1 MSARVDLIVGL
12 GNPGPEYEHTRHNAG
27 FWFVDA
33 IAAAHAVPFRKEK
46 KFHGDVAR
54 IYAHGHDIWLL
65 KPDTFMNLSGQAVQA
80 LANFYKIDL
89 KNMLVAHDD
98 LDLPPGTARLK
109 QGGGHGGHN
118 GLRDIIS
125 KMGGNGFQRLRLGI
139 GHPGDKHKVT
149 GHVLKK
155 TSADDQIAIE
165 RAIEQAIKVLPDVIN
180 GDLQKAM
187 NQLHSVATGA

>member
-33 IAAAHAVPFRKEK
+33 VARAQGAHFRQEK
-46 KFHGDVAR
+46 KFHGEVAR
-54 IYAHGHDIWLL
+54 FHSSGRDVWLL

-80 LANFYKIDL
+80 LARFYKIDL
-89 KNMLVAHDD
+89 QHILVAHDD
-98 LDLPPGTARLK
+98 LDLTPGVARLK

-139 GHPGDKHKVT
+139 GHPGDKQKVT

-155 TSADDQIAIE
+155 TSTDDQVEIE
-165 RAIEQAIKVLPDVIN
+165 RAIEQAMQVLPDVIN
-180 GDLQKAM
+180 GELQKAM
-187 NQLHSVATGA
+187 NQLHSS

>member
-1 MSARVDLIVGL
+1 MGL

-33 IAAAHAVPFRKEK
+33 VARAQGAHFRQEK
-46 KFHGDVAR
+46 KFHGEVAR
-54 IYAHGHDIWLL
+54 FHTSGHDIWLL

-80 LANFYKIDL
+80 LARFYKIDL
-89 KNMLVAHDD
+89 KHILVAHDD
-98 LDLPPGTARLK
+98 LDLPPGVARLK

-139 GHPGDKHKVT
+139 GHPGDKQKVT

-155 TSADDQIAIE
+155 SSTDDQVEIE
-165 RAIEQAIKVLPDVIN
+165 RAIEEAMRVLPDVIN
-180 GDLQKAM
+180 GELQKAM
-187 NQLHSVATGA
+187 NQLHSS